1 MISIQVNNTAIEVP
15 NDSTIIDLLQFINSP
30 LKGIAVAIDTNILPK
45 ENWKNTLV
53 KNNDNFLIIQST
65 QGG

>member
-1 MISIQVNNTAIEVP
+1 MISIQVNNTAIEIP
-15 NDSTIIDLLQFINSP
+15 NDSNIIDLLQFINSP

-53 KNNDNFLIIQST
+53 KNNDKFLIIQST